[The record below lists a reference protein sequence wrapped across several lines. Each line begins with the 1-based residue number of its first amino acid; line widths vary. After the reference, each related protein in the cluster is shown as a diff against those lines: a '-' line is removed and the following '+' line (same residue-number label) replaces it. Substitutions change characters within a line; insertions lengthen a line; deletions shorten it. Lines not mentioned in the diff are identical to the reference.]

1 MVKLT
6 GIITLVLVIVIL
18 LTTGCTIPNMPLSS
32 FEHTTLSCE
41 VKNMTLLSP
50 LGGVYTLDIDDP
62 GKYDIT
68 VRTMFRSKSRV
79 ESGYWYVTNDPIL
92 DRFGSKDNLVY
103 HKWDRGINN
112 HLGYTNNN
120 HVLESSFEIPNES
133 IEQKLVFVVYDENIP
148 TAISLRKSNCFQTE
162 VANNR

>member
-6 GIITLVLVIVIL
+6 GIILVLVIVIV
-18 LTTGCTIPNMPLSS
+18 LTTGCTIPNMPIPFMS
-32 FEHTTLSCE
+32 FDHTILPCE
-41 VKNMTLLSP
+41 VKNTTLTSP
-50 LGGVYTLDIDDP
+50 IGGVAVFDIDTP

-79 ESGYWYVTNDPIL
+79 ESGYWYVTNDPIS
-92 DRFGSKDNLVY
+92 DRFGSEDNLVY

-133 IEQKLVFVVYDENIP
+133 IKQKLLFVVYDENVP
-148 TAISLRKSNCFQTE
+148 TAISLRKSNCLQTE
-162 VANNR
+162 SMK